1 MIKRHIMQQDTSGMA
16 SIRQWMGRHFG
27 SWGVGLLDSTR
38 VPIAQDHKSPIK
50 EFILDSLLHNGIR
63 SEWNIASTR
72 GALALQERGPGSDS
86 AWPGREVILKISIN
100 NADFPTSVLIWH
112 IATDICYYTGD
123 GGTVDS
129 DQVKKHKQI
138 SRELSN
144 YIMYLL
150 FKCGVI
156 VTTNSQ
162 HVHGKVH
169 DEIVEVLGHN
179 QVTLGEKAAVMKL
192 LEATPVEE
200 KEKQTDST
208 IETQKHEELGNE
220 QQGPAPMTDKDGSA
234 TNNSHIQKL
243 VRSTIEALD
252 TPVLPRACKVANAL
266 ISIKDETKRWDLIAS
281 VWTEM
286 LFYTAPRCGAA
297 FHYEH
302 LSTGGEFSTH
312 VLVLMRSL
320 GPFLPPPVT

>member
-16 SIRQWMGRHFG
+16 SIWQWMGRHLG
-27 SWGVGLLDSTR
+27 AWGVGLLDSTR

-50 EFILDSLLHNGIR
+50 EFILDSLLHYGIE

-100 NADFPTSVLIWH
+100 DADFPTSVLIWH
-112 IATDICYYTGD
+112 IATDICYYTAD

-129 DQVKKHKQI
+129 DQVKKHKQM

-150 FKCGVI
+150 FKCNVI

-162 HVHGKVH
+162 HVHEKVH
-169 DEIVEVLGHN
+169 GEIEKVLGPN
-179 QVTLGEKAAVMKL
+179 QVTLGEEAAVMKL
-192 LEATPVEE
+192 LGTNTTAEE
-200 KEKQTDST
+200 EKQTDST
-208 IETQKHEELGNE
+208 LETQKHEELGNE
-220 QQGPAPMTDKDGSA
+220 QQGPAPMTDKDGNA

-243 VRSTIEALD
+243 VRSTVEALD
-252 TPVLPRACKVANAL
+252 TPVLPRARKVANAL

-286 LFYTAPRCGAA
+286 LFYTAPRCGAS

-302 LSTGGEFSTH
+302 LSTGGEFATN
-312 VLVLMRSL
+312 VLLLMRSL
-320 GPFLPPPVT
+320 GPFLPPPVA